1 MSEFVIVK
9 VRSFLEAFLPT
20 MGLELF
26 DLQFRREGHGWVL
39 RIFIDAEKGISLDD
53 CSAVSREL
61 GTYLDIEDC
70 IGHPYHLEVSSPGLE
85 RPLRS
90 IADFLRF
97 QGKKAKVKLHAELEG
112 RKVYEGVIAE
122 VADEYATLQGSDGK
136 TVRVTMAMIN
146 KARLAI

>member
-9 VRSFLEAFLPT
+9 VRSFLETFLPT

-97 QGKKAKVKLHAELEG
+97 QGKKAKVKLHAEFEG

>member
-1 MSEFVIVK
+1 MSEFVIVT
-9 VRSFLEAFLPT
+9 VRSFLETFLPT

-97 QGKKAKVKLHAELEG
+97 QGKKAKVKLHAEFEG

>member
-9 VRSFLEAFLPT
+9 VRSFLQTLLPT

-53 CSAVSREL
+53 CSGVSREL

-90 IADFLRF
+90 IADFFRF
-97 QGKKAKVKLHAELEG
+97 QGKKAKVKLHAELDG
-112 RKVYEGVIAE
+112 RKVCEGVIGE
-122 VADEYATLQGSDGK
+122 VGDEYAVLRGDDGK
-136 TVRVTMAMIN
+136 SVRVTMAMIN
-146 KARLAI
+146 KARLVI

>member
-9 VRSFLEAFLPT
+9 VRSFLETFLPT

>member
-9 VRSFLEAFLPT
+9 VRSFLETFLPT

-97 QGKKAKVKLHAELEG
+97 QGKKAKVKLHAEFDG